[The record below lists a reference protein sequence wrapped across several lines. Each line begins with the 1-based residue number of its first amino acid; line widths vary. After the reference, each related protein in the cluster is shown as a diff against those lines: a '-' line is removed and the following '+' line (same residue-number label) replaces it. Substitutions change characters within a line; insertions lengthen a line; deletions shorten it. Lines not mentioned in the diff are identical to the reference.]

1 MTIEGLKKDLT
12 DLHCQVRVA
21 AIATCASGAVNR
33 PEVGPDPDQTGLG
46 NKCDHGWSTQQT
58 ILNHLYP
65 NTFKT
70 I

>member
-33 PEVGPDPDQTGLG
+33 PEVGPDSDQTGLG
-46 NKCDHGWSTQQT
+46 NNCDHHCLT
-58 ILNHLYP
+58 LNHIMYIKLLYL
-65 NTFKT
+65 
-70 I
+70 